1 MNTFNPIFSI
11 TNQMTSAITKIERAR
26 GFLEAAHLSEDWIR
40 AMGNRALVL
49 EAHHT
54 THIEGTR
61 LTLDQ
66 AERLW
71 NGEKI
76 PDVDPDDVQE
86 LLNYR
91 EAFEFVSDSLDS
103 GDPITEGLIREIHRL
118 LVKGVRGDKAEP
130 GIYRKIQNY
139 IANSRTGEVI
149 YTPPIASDIPILMS
163 ELVKW
168 INSDTDIH
176 PILIS
181 GIAQFQF
188 VHIHP
193 FLDGNGRTSRLLSTL
208 FLYKSGYDFKRLFS
222 ISEFYDRDRG
232 AFYNAIQSVRKN
244 DMDMTA
250 WLDYF
255 TKGLKTQMTE
265 VKNRGEKVIRRD
277 VLVKKHDLNERQ
289 CKALDFL
296 LQHDRLTIRELEN
309 LCPDVNRRTLQRD
322 LKNMIDKGI
331 VDFEGSTNNLSY
343 FIGK

>member
-11 TNQMTSAITKIERAR
+11 TNSMTSAITKIERAR
-26 GFLEAAHLSEDWIR
+26 GFLEAAHLSDDWIR
-40 AMGNRALVL
+40 DMGNRALVL

-71 NGEKI
+71 NGEKV
-76 PDVDPDDVQE
+76 PDADPDDVLE

-91 EAFEFVSDSLDS
+91 EAFKFVSESLDS
-103 GDPITEGLIREIHRL
+103 GDTITEAMVRAIHRL
-118 LVKGVRGDKAEP
+118 LVKGVRGNKATP
-130 GIYRKIQNY
+130 GVYRQVQNY
-139 IANSRTGEVI
+139 IVNSRTGEVV
-149 YTPPIASDIPILMS
+149 YTPPIASDVPILMS
-163 ELVKW
+163 ELVNW
-168 INSDTDIH
+168 LNSDTDIH
-176 PILIS
+176 PVLIS

-222 ISEFYDRDRG
+222 ISEFYDRDRS
-232 AFYNAIQSVRKN
+232 AFYNAIQSVREN

-255 TKGLKTQMTE
+255 TRGLETQMTE
-265 VKNRGEKVIRRD
+265 VKNRGEQVIRRD
-277 VLVKKHDLNERQ
+277 VLVQKHNLNERQ
-289 CKALDFL
+289 GKALYFL
-296 LQHDRLTIRELEN
+296 LQHGRLTIQELGK
-309 LCPDVNRRTLQRD
+309 LYPDVSRRTLQRD
-322 LKNMIDKGI
+322 LKNMLDKGI

-343 FIGK
+343 FIDK